1 MEEKHKVSGSLHL
14 ARLVERAA
22 LVAATSDS
30 IVEPGRREQW
40 AGTAADVDARARRLH
55 AAGVAPGARVAMLA
69 DNSGDFIRAFLAIA
83 RAGAIAAPLNSRLT
97 GAELAAQLKDADACL
112 LLADGAHAA
121 AAAELAAGGAVP
133 AAHAIGD
140 GAGLPPLAAASD
152 GGDTACLE
160 DAVVCLLY
168 TGGTTGRPKGVMHS
182 SRSLVMNAFQSAPIL
197 GDSAAMR
204 FVHVAPMFHIGAI
217 AYVVAVTLHAG
228 THLPVPRFDPQLVL
242 SSIGDQGATHVTL
255 VPTMI
260 ARLLDHPGFGQ
271 ARLGTLRRVIY
282 GASPIPEV
290 LLRRAITALPHVGF
304 GQSYG
309 QTETVTIS
317 MLSDRRHALEGE
329 LAGKLKTAGQPVPGA
344 EVRIRDPQGMLLPPG
359 ELGEIEVR
367 SASLML
373 GYWRQPEATAAT
385 VVDGFVRTGDI
396 GSLDAE
402 GFLSVVD
409 RMKDVIISGGENIY
423 SVEVEDA
430 LARHPAVEACAVI
443 AAADPTWGEV
453 VHAVVRLRPGSVL
466 AADELVAHA
475 RTHLAGYKVPRRV
488 TFLDRPFPLSG
499 AGKVLKRELR
509 AELGDAGA

>member
-1 MEEKHKVSGSLHL
+1 MSGSLHL

-22 LVAATSDS
+22 LVAPTSDS
-30 IVEPGRREQW
+30 IVDAGRREDWRQ
-40 AGTAADVDARARRLH
+40 TARAVDARARSLQ
-55 AAGVAPGARVAMLA
+55 AAGVRPGDRVAILA

-83 RAGAIAAPLNSRLT
+83 KSGAIAAPLNTRLT
-97 GAELAAQLKDADACL
+97 GAELAAQLKDADAGL
-112 LLADGAHAA
+112 LLADEAHAGAA
-121 AAAELAAGGAVP
+121 AALAADGAVP
-133 AAHAIGD
+133 MLHAIGE
-140 GAGLPPLAAASD
+140 GGTLSALPPAADSAE
-152 GGDTACLE
+152 TPCPE
-160 DAVVCLLY
+160 DATVCLLY

-182 SRSLVMNAFQSAPIL
+182 SRTLVMNAFQSAPIL
-197 GDSAAMR
+197 GDPQDMR

-242 SSIGDQGATHVTL
+242 DTIGEAGATHVTL

-260 ARLLDHPGFGQ
+260 ARVLDHPGFGS
-271 ARLGTLRRVIY
+271 ARLQTLRRVIY

-290 LLRRAITALPHVGF
+290 LLRRAIAALPHVGF

-317 MLSDRRHALEGE
+317 MLSDRRHVLEGP

-344 EVRIRDPQGMLLPPG
+344 EVRIRDPEGRLLPPG

-367 SASLML
+367 SASLMQ
-373 GYWRQPEATAAT
+373 GYWRQPATTAT
-385 VVDGFVRTGDI
+385 TLVDGYVRTGDI
-396 GSLDAE
+396 GALDAD

-443 AAADPTWGEV
+443 AAADPAWGEI
-453 VHAVVRLRPGSVL
+453 VHAVVRLRPGM
-466 AADELVAHA
+466 ELTAEDVVAHA
-475 RTHLAGYKVPRRV
+475 RGHLAGYKVPRRV
-488 TFLDRPFPLSG
+488 TFLSRPFPLSG

-509 AELGDAGA
+509 AELGEAAQ